1 MNAMAV
7 KFGFVENHIL
17 KHIARFEQ
25 KIFVYDMNGGIL
37 MYARILKDVS
47 EVLSHLLTFNILKPI
62 SENQHLI

>member
-17 KHIARFEQ
+17 KHIER
-25 KIFVYDMNGGIL
+25 FVYDMNGGIL
-37 MYARILKDVS
+37 MCARILKDIS